1 MAAAPAEYRVGKRS
15 FRDQKKKKK
24 EEDGCKCNKNI
35 ENLEA
40 SGIVLF
46 ATTEGVTK
54 GKSHRSISE
63 RCASCSGAAPR
74 S

>member
-46 ATTEGVTK
+46 AATEG
-54 GKSHRSISE
+54 E
-63 RCASCSGAAPR
+63 
-74 S
+74 